1 MFSPV
6 KEKGSSSVKAKGSS
20 SVKGLAGESVREL
33 GRSYNVS
40 PNAISRVRV
49 LGQSDEKFQRDRASR
64 FVWGPGDVKTVIKA
78 RLEYASVKFLDIGAW
93 ACRVDVNPANC
104 V

>member
-1 MFSPV
+1 
-6 KEKGSSSVKAKGSS
+6 
-20 SVKGLAGESVREL
+20 
-33 GRSYNVS
+33 
-40 PNAISRVRV
+40 